1 MTNAVAEIRAT
12 VMHGTGGVWRVRL
25 RGGEQADATLRGRIK
40 QESGGALK
48 LAVGDDV
55 VLERDERGSVWAIR
69 DILPRRSVLARRA
82 PGAGVGERVIVANLD
97 QVLVVFAAASPEP
110 HPRMLDRF
118 LVIAEANALRAVIV
132 LNKVDLVP
140 PGSSQERFA
149 LYQRIGYDVF
159 FTSVKRGDGLD
170 ALHAAI
176 AGKMSALSGPSGVG
190 KSSLLNAMYPGAQ
203 LRTAEISQSV
213 NKGRH
218 TTVGARMLPLPDEG
232 FVVDTPGLREI
243 GMWGLDERHLDSCFP
258 EIRDLV
264 ESCRFKDC
272 AHIAEPGC
280 AVREGL
286 KAGTVPVVR
295 YDSYLKLR
303 GELAD
308 LEPRYTTTPR
318 PPSTR
323 YG

>member
-1 MTNAVAEIRAT
+1 
-12 VMHGTGGVWRVRL
+12 
-25 RGGEQADATLRGRIK
+25 
-40 QESGGALK
+40 
-48 LAVGDDV
+48 
-55 VLERDERGSVWAIR
+55 
-69 DILPRRSVLARRA
+69 
-82 PGAGVGERVIVANLD
+82 
-97 QVLVVFAAASPEP
+97 
-110 HPRMLDRF
+110 
-118 LVIAEANALRAVIV
+118 
-132 LNKVDLVP
+132 
-140 PGSSQERFA
+140 
-149 LYQRIGYDVF
+149 
-159 FTSVKRGDGLD
+159 
-170 ALHAAI
+170 
-176 AGKMSALSGPSGVG
+176 
-190 KSSLLNAMYPGAQ
+190 
-203 LRTAEISQSV
+203 
-213 NKGRH
+213 
-218 TTVGARMLPLPDEG
+218 
-232 FVVDTPGLREI
+232 VDTPGLREI